1 MKLAEQV
8 IGLLVE
14 GGVPREAITIGPI
27 RKGLILTVNDKGLCI
42 PTIIPDD
49 PIKEPQW
56 APDAVAGDILSLW
69 RHGPPKEET

>member
-42 PTIIPDD
+42 PTIIPDA
-49 PIKEPQW
+49 PSPVPQW
-56 APDAVAGDILSLW
+56 SADALAEDILNLW
-69 RHGPPKEET
+69 RHGPPTHE